1 MIQGKKKKAKSLYN
15 LKQEEGEGSK
25 PGKFNAS
32 KGWFDNVRKMFG
44 LKKGQDREL
53 SSSVG

>member
-1 MIQGKKKKAKSLYN
+1 MIQGKKKKAKLYN

-44 LKKGQDREL
+44 LKKCQDREL